1 MRSSLLYVFAFLIM
15 IALPSSALAQTTIVA
30 NDFEQGLGTAAGWT
44 TFDASGSN
52 NWVVDSYSGNQ
63 FAEMTEY
70 QGDGTHDDWLISP
83 EINLDNF
90 TGETLEFATAVG
102 YSSGQALEVV
112 ISTDYQPSV
121 NSDPASA
128 TWTPLSAN
136 YPSNAN
142 GFSSQESS
150 GTIDL
155 SSFSG
160 TAYLAWHFDE
170 TSGQGTWQLDDIV
183 VEGSSTQPVLSFVN
197 ETGTIS
203 EDGGSTTITVEIQN
217 VNGSGVS
224 ADVALSGLGG
234 AEAADLDVYT
244 AQTVSFPA
252 SASNGDTQSITV
264 NVTDDSEVEGDE
276 VAIFSLENASGAFA
290 SAENFSLTITDN
302 DAVLVINEILAD
314 PAPDAAGDA
323 NGDGTRDGSEDE
335 FVEIYNS
342 GTESVDLSGYV
353 IQDGYG
359 DRHTFPTGTTLPA
372 ETAVVVFGG
381 GSPSASIP
389 GVVQTA
395 SSGMLGFNNSGDTVT
410 LVNAGGGTVGTA
422 SYGSEGGNDESL
434 TREPDFTGSF
444 VQHSTASGSGGALFS
459 PGRTLDGSALPVE
472 LAAFDGQFTGS
483 SIALTWKTLSE
494 TKNAG
499 FEIQHKAPS
508 ASSFSGVGFVEGN
521 GTTNQ
526 ASDYRFILNST
537 QPGTHT
543 FRLMQVDVDGEETIH
558 SPITVQVTGD
568 PVSLTGPN
576 PATPGDRVGVF
587 VQVESTQQV
596 DVAVYNLLGQ
606 KVATVYNGPISGS
619 STLNKS
625 LDLSSFTSGVYFVR
639 VIGETV
645 SATERLSVVR

>member
-1 MRSSLLYVFAFLIM
+1 M